1 MNTPKLVFIG
11 AILVGLIAGLTVSQV
26 YNVMAKDK
34 DEESPWDAIWAAI
47 EDLQSSADS
56 LGSRIDAIE
65 DGYLPEVI
73 TVTGHPREEG
83 WHELTSAGQY
93 TDLLSIPDVAVAEHS
108 KVLAIASAYFYS
120 PTAHPYTMNLTH
132 RANMNFGELGGRYQG
147 WGTPEQR
154 EIIEIHHAWSDL
166 EAGTYTFAITY
177 FLRVDS
183 VYVAN
188 SRLTLIIF

>member
-1 MNTPKLVFIG
+1 MNTSKLVFIG
-11 AILVGLIAGLTVSQV
+11 AILVGVIAGLTVFQV
-26 YNVMAKDK
+26 YTVMAKGK
-34 DEESPWDAIWAAI
+34 VPT
-47 EDLQSSADS
+47 
-56 LGSRIDAIE
+56 
-65 DGYLPEVI
+65 PEVI

-83 WHELTSAGQY
+83 WHELTSTGQY
-93 TDLLSIPDVAVAEHS
+93 TDLLSIPDVTVAKNS
-108 KVLAIASAYFYS
+108 KVLAIAAAYFYS

-147 WGTPEQR
+147 WDTPEQR
-154 EIIEIHHAWSDL
+154 EIIEIHHVWSDL

-177 FLRVDS
+177 FLRVER